1 MRVVRMKE
9 GVPRAALTRRRE
21 EVLRRLAAF
30 GLSHSPR
37 RLSRVANFRDHE
49 TNRSRRLRAAL
60 ESLGPIFS
68 SFGLYMATRVDLLP
82 AGDRIELAAIGD
94 RAGALPPAAI
104 SALITRELGR
114 PPLDIFHTFDDRPF
128 ALRLLSQTH
137 HARLPGGQAVTVK
150 LLRPVVR
157 ACLPCDA
164 ELLPL
169 LKVAF
174 AGRVVNAHTF
184 DDAIDDFR
192 LVLRRKADLLA
203 EVGALE
209 TLAREAGDFATAI
222 RVAPLH
228 RALCAAGV
236 LTIEQPSGLKL
247 SELLSPSRGTDGAA
261 VVGAGGEGIDRSQ
274 LARRLCA
281 AWLGQAILGSL
292 FPVGLSPEDVSVMP
306 GGPLVLTGGDFD
318 AIPAEART
326 NLWGY
331 LVAASSDDTKTAC
344 SYLVKELS
352 SSDGAVD
359 SKELCKRFRQ
369 AVPFRDG
376 GWGDGDSLAGQL
388 SAHWKLT
395 AECGYLSRPALSS
408 FNRGLFM
415 AAGLA
420 QRLSPERDALMEAVQ
435 DVRLTAGMERLRA
448 MISPDQL
455 GDHLSR
461 YASLAVDFPQRLD
474 EVLTLA
480 AEGDAGVRLKMPEMA
495 GRRSRE
501 NSSTKVAALL
511 LVLAAFVLWAQHP
524 GSSLAG
530 AWGDGVKAFI
540 FIALGALVLRAASRS

>member
-9 GVPRAALTRRRE
+9 GVSRAALTRRRE
-21 EVLRRLAAF
+21 EVLRLLAAF

-37 RLSRVANFRDHE
+37 RPSRVTNFRDHE
-49 TNRSRRLRAAL
+49 TGRSRRLRAAL

-82 AGDRIELAAIGD
+82 EVDRSELAAIAD
-94 RAGALPPAAI
+94 RAVALPPATI

-114 PPLDIFHTFDDRPF
+114 PPLDIFHAFEERPF
-128 ALRLLSQTH
+128 ASRLLSQTH
-137 HARLPGGQAVTVK
+137 RAQLPGGQCVTVK
-150 LLRPVVR
+150 LLRPALR
-157 ACLPCDA
+157 DCLPCDA

-174 AGRVVNAHTF
+174 AGRVVNDDAF
-184 DDAIDDFR
+184 DDAIDNFR
-192 LVLRRKADLLA
+192 LILRRQADLLA
-203 EVGALE
+203 EVGSLE
-209 TLAREAGDFATAI
+209 TLARDAGDFTTTI

-228 RALCAAGV
+228 RALCTTCV
-236 LTIEQPSGLKL
+236 LTIEQPPGLKL
-247 SELLSPSRGTDGAA
+247 YELLSPSRGTEGAA
-261 VVGAGGEGIDRSQ
+261 EVAAGGEGIDRGQ

-292 FPVGLSPEDVSVMP
+292 FPVGLSTEDVSVMP
-306 GGPLVLTGGDFD
+306 GGQLVLTGGDFD
-318 AIPAEART
+318 AMPAESRT

-331 LVAASSDDTKTAC
+331 LVAAASDDTKTAC
-344 SYLVKELS
+344 SYLIKELS
-352 SSDGAVD
+352 SSDDAPD
-359 SKELCKRFRQ
+359 SEELWKRFRQ

-395 AECGYLSRPALSS
+395 AECGYLSRPALPS
-408 FNRGLFM
+408 FYRGLFM
-415 AAGLA
+415 VAGLA
-420 QRLSPERDALMEAVQ
+420 HRLSPERDVLMDALQ

-455 GDHLSR
+455 GDQLSR
-461 YASLAVDFPQRLD
+461 YALLAVDFPQRLD

-480 AEGDAGVRLKMPEMA
+480 AEGDAGVRLKMPETT

-501 NSSTKVAALL
+501 NSSAKVAALL
-511 LVLAAFVLWAQHP
+511 LVLAAFVLWARHP
-524 GSSLAG
+524 ASSLAG
-530 AWGDGVKAFI
+530 AWGDSVKAFI
-540 FIALGALVLRAASRS
+540 FIALGALVLRTASRS